1 MSFKDELIEGAR
13 KLLLQAF
20 NETAAT
26 MDEVEGYAKG
36 WTLEEWRIYRIGQ
49 AAGLALPN
57 LVPGAGLI
65 VLLPELLILIRFVR
79 VAALGVGFIKNG
91 TATAT
96 DFENI
101 LAFSSVSKQQ
111 QKLITAKLR
120 ASAAA
125 TAAGSTIAVLTP
137 AMAASLM
144 SGAIVDVVASGAGH
158 IAPIAAQKGAAWL
171 AKLLG
176 GPALAGWIPFIGFV
190 ISAGANAYV
199 TAAMLDA
206 AETYFDE
213 IKSVIK

>member
-1 MSFKDELIEGAR
+1 MSFKDDLIEGAR

-26 MDEVEGYAKG
+26 LDEVEEYAKG
-36 WTLEEWRIYRIGQ
+36 WSLEEWRIYRMAQ
-49 AAGLALPN
+49 AGSLALPN

-65 VLLPELLILIRFVR
+65 VLLPELLILIRFMR
-79 VAALGVGFIKNG
+79 IAALGVGFIKNG
-91 TATAT
+91 SATAT

-101 LAFSSVSKQQ
+101 LAFSSASHQQ
-111 QKLITAKLR
+111 QKIITAKLR

-125 TAAGSTIAVLTP
+125 TVAGGAVAVLTP
-137 AMAASLM
+137 AMAAGLM
-144 SGAIVDVVASGAGH
+144 SGAIVDVVAAGAGH

-176 GPALAGWIPFIGFV
+176 GPALASWIPFIGFV
-190 ISAGANAYV
+190 ISAGANVYITGAV
-199 TAAMLDA
+199 LEA

-213 IKSVIK
+213 IKSVSK